1 MAKNQ
6 DLLKIKS
13 LSCAANK
20 CNFLWLLEHI
30 IILFVELL
38 YVAIIHFTV
47 SKLPNVNHAYSL
59 HVMYAYS
66 CVDLSFIVFSYYLI
80 SIHQPMGLQY
90 TSITRRATIT
100 SQPPTISG
108 CV

>member
-20 CNFLWLLEHI
+20 YNFLWLLEHI

-47 SKLPNVNHAYSL
+47 SKLPDVKYAYSL
-59 HVMYAYS
+59 HVMY
-66 CVDLSFIVFSYYLI
+66 
-80 SIHQPMGLQY
+80 
-90 TSITRRATIT
+90 T
-100 SQPPTISG
+100 
-108 CV
+108 